1 LSAKTV
7 AVRLLARR
15 EHSVYEIHQKL
26 SQRDFEEQE
35 ITQAISELKL
45 GGWLSDDR
53 FTEAYIRM
61 RQQKGFGPLR
71 IAMELNERGVK
82 QGIVEKHLQADDEI
96 WLQILKQQYQKKYRG
111 KPVED
116 YSDKAKRMRFMQY
129 RGFLPEMI
137 YQVIS

>member
-1 LSAKTV
+1 M
-7 AVRLLARR
+7 LARR

-26 SQRDFEEQE
+26 SQRDFDEQE
-35 ITQAISELKL
+35 IAQTIDELQQ

-71 IAMELNERGVK
+71 IAMELNERGVN
-82 QGIVEKHLQADDEI
+82 QGIVDNHLQADDEI

-116 YSDKAKRMRFMQY
+116 YNDKAKRMRFMQY

-137 YQVIS
+137 YQIVS